1 MNGISPLPNNLPALI
16 SREGAGLTPV
26 VHADLL
32 DSTKIG
38 VKRPSQDESL
48 EAPELKKTNLDQ
60 ATCEAPV
67 SMTIDV
73 KSETE
78 EAFEMSS
85 EVHDPRVSYYCKL
98 S

>member
-16 SREGAGLTPV
+16 SREG

-38 VKRPSQDESL
+38 VKRPNQDESL
-48 EAPELKKTNLDQ
+48 EAPELKKTNLDP

-85 EVHDPRVSYYCKL
+85 EVNDPRVSYYCKL